1 MAVDHVLT
9 PRPPLRAA
17 RAERSRRGARAEA
30 LDLVARGAVT
40 PLYEVFAK
48 EDIARAVA
56 KAAAGQVRFRAVV
69 SY

>member
-1 MAVDHVLT
+1 MSGG
-9 PRPPLRAA
+9 
-17 RAERSRRGARAEA
+17 ERTEA

-40 PLYEVFAK
+40 QLYEVFAK

>member
-1 MAVDHVLT
+1 MSS
-9 PRPPLRAA
+9 RPA
-17 RAERSRRGARAEA
+17 RRRELPGASGADGERTEA
-30 LDLVARGAVT
+30 LDLVARSAVT

-48 EDIARAVA
+48 EGIARAVA